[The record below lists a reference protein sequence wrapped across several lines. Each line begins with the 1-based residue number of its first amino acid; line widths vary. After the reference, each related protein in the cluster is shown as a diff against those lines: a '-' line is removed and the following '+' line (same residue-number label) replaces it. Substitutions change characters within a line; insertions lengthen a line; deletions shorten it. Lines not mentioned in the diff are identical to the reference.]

1 MNIKEVILNA
11 KRFNASDIHIICND
25 YITLRIDGELT
36 RYSSKVVD
44 SYNCREF
51 CDDLI
56 GSEETKLK
64 KRYEKYLDEEC
75 GEIDFSRNLNFVD
88 LENEIENNDT
98 KDNKIIGND
107 INRYI
112 KEGVKEYSFYNVE
125 LNKTKVN
132 KEDENFFRIRVNIYR
147 RNGGGNDI
155 NRYIK
160 EGVKEYSFYNVE
172 LNKTKVNKEDENFF
186 RIRVNI
192 YRRNGGDCISIRLIP
207 GHVKTAKELNIPDI
221 VCNSGDLKGGI
232 ILITG
237 ATGSGKSTTLA
248 AIIDRISKT
257 SKKHIITLEEPIE
270 YLHKSDK
277 SIISQRE
284 CGHKSDKSIISQ
296 RECGKDTVDFLDG
309 LKSSLR
315 QDPDVIMIGEI
326 RDKKTVETALSASET
341 GHLVLSTVH
350 TSKASEAID
359 RIVNLFEA
367 ERHKE
372 IRGLLANQLRYV
384 FSQRLHLVL
393 STVHT
398 SKASEAIDRIVN
410 LFEAERH
417 KEIRGLLA
425 NQLRYVFS
433 QRLIKA
439 NNGRRAIFE
448 IMKNTN
454 SIAGLLA
461 NQLRYVFSQ
470 RLIKANNGRRAIFE
484 IMKNTNSIAAMIREG
499 KDESIDNQLRYVFSQ
514 RLIKVNNG
522 RRVIFEIMKN
532 TNSIAAMI
540 REGKDESIDDM
551 IKTGKKY
558 GMRMF
563 EDQIEKLYR
572 DGIISEEIY
581 LDEINNR

>member
-11 KRFNASDIHIICND
+11 KRFEASDIHIICND

-44 SYNCREF
+44 SYTCRKF

-56 GSEETKLK
+56 GSDESKLR

-75 GEIDFSRNLNFVD
+75 GEIDFSRDFDFVD
-88 LENEIENNDT
+88 LENEVENDDIKNNNIENDIDVC
-98 KDNKIIGND
+98 KKENKI
-107 INRYI
+107 
-112 KEGVKEYSFYNVE
+112 S
-125 LNKTKVN
+125 
-132 KEDENFFRIRVNIYR
+132 FRIRVNIYR
-147 RNGGGNDI
+147 RN
-155 NRYIK
+155 
-160 EGVKEYSFYNVE
+160 E
-172 LNKTKVNKEDENFF
+172 
-186 RIRVNI
+186 
-192 YRRNGGDCISIRLIP
+192 GDCISIRLIP
-207 GHVKTAKELNIPDI
+207 GHVKTTKELNIPDI
-221 VCNSGDLKGGI
+221 ICSSGNLKSGI

-248 AIIDRISKT
+248 AIIDRINKT

-284 CGHKSDKSIISQ
+284 CG
-296 RECGKDTVDFLDG
+296 KDTVDFLYG

-359 RIVNLFEA
+359 RIVNLFES

-372 IRGLLANQLRYV
+372 IR
-384 FSQRLHLVL
+384 
-393 STVHT
+393 
-398 SKASEAIDRIVN
+398 
-410 LFEAERH
+410 
-417 KEIRGLLA
+417 
-425 NQLRYVFS
+425 
-433 QRLIKA
+433 
-439 NNGRRAIFE
+439 
-448 IMKNTN
+448 
-454 SIAGLLA
+454 GLLA

-499 KDESIDNQLRYVFSQ
+499 KDESID
-514 RLIKVNNG
+514 
-522 RRVIFEIMKN
+522 
-532 TNSIAAMI
+532 
-540 REGKDESIDDM
+540 DM

-558 GMRMF
+558 GMQMF
-563 EDQIEKLYR
+563 EEQIETLYR
-572 DGIISEEIY
+572 EGIISEEIY

>member
-11 KRFNASDIHIICND
+11 KRFNASDIHIICNY
-25 YITLRIDGELT
+25 YITLRVDGELT
-36 RYSSKVVD
+36 RYSAKVVD
-44 SYNCREF
+44 SYTCRKF

-56 GSEETKLK
+56 RSDESKLR

-75 GEIDFSRNLNFVD
+75 GEIDFSRDFDFVD
-88 LENEIENNDT
+88 LENEVENDDIKNNNIENDVDVC
-98 KDNKIIGND
+98 K
-107 INRYI
+107 
-112 KEGVKEYSFYNVE
+112 
-125 LNKTKVN
+125 
-132 KEDENFFRIRVNIYR
+132 KEDTNSFRIRVNIYR
-147 RNGGGNDI
+147 RN
-155 NRYIK
+155 
-160 EGVKEYSFYNVE
+160 E
-172 LNKTKVNKEDENFF
+172 
-186 RIRVNI
+186 
-192 YRRNGGDCISIRLIP
+192 GDCISIRLIP

-221 VCNSGDLKGGI
+221 VCSSGDLKSGI

-248 AIIDRISKT
+248 AIIDRINKT

-270 YLHKSDK
+270 YL
-277 SIISQRE
+277 
-284 CGHKSDKSIISQ
+284 HKSDKSIISQ

-384 FSQRLHLVL
+384 FSQRL
-393 STVHT
+393 
-398 SKASEAIDRIVN
+398 
-410 LFEAERH
+410 
-417 KEIRGLLA
+417 
-425 NQLRYVFS
+425 
-433 QRLIKA
+433 IKA
-439 NNGRRAIFE
+439 
-448 IMKNTN
+448 
-454 SIAGLLA
+454 
-461 NQLRYVFSQ
+461 
-470 RLIKANNGRRAIFE
+470 
-484 IMKNTNSIAAMIREG
+484 
-499 KDESIDNQLRYVFSQ
+499 
-514 RLIKVNNG
+514 NNG

-558 GMRMF
+558 GMQMF

-572 DGIISEEIY
+572 EEIISEEIY

>member
-11 KRFNASDIHIICND
+11 KRFEASDIHIICND

-44 SYNCREF
+44 SDICRKF

-56 GSEETKLK
+56 GSEETKFR

-75 GEIDFSRNLNFVD
+75 GEVDFSRDFDFLD
-88 LENEIENNDT
+88 LENEVENDDIKN
-98 KDNKIIGND
+98 NEIMRND

-112 KEGVKEYSFYNVE
+112 KEGVEESSFYNVE
-125 LNKTKVN
+125 LNKDELN
-132 KEDENFFRIRVNIYR
+132 KEDKN
-147 RNGGGNDI
+147 
-155 NRYIK
+155 
-160 EGVKEYSFYNVE
+160 S
-172 LNKTKVNKEDENFF
+172 F

-221 VCNSGDLKGGI
+221 VCNSGDLKSGI

-248 AIIDRISKT
+248 AIIDRINKT

-270 YLHKSDK
+270 YL
-277 SIISQRE
+277 
-284 CGHKSDKSIISQ
+284 HKSDKSIISQ

-372 IRGLLANQLRYV
+372 IRGLL
-384 FSQRLHLVL
+384 S
-393 STVHT
+393 
-398 SKASEAIDRIVN
+398 
-410 LFEAERH
+410 
-417 KEIRGLLA
+417 
-425 NQLRYVFS
+425 
-433 QRLIKA
+433 
-439 NNGRRAIFE
+439 
-448 IMKNTN
+448 
-454 SIAGLLA
+454 

-499 KDESIDNQLRYVFSQ
+499 KDESID
-514 RLIKVNNG
+514 
-522 RRVIFEIMKN
+522 
-532 TNSIAAMI
+532 
-540 REGKDESIDDM
+540 DM

-558 GMRMF
+558 GMQMF
-563 EDQIEKLYR
+563 EEQIESLYR

-581 LDEINNR
+581 LDERNNR

>member
-11 KRFNASDIHIICND
+11 KRFEASDIHIICND

-44 SYNCREF
+44 SYTCRKF

-56 GSEETKLK
+56 GSDESKLR

-75 GEIDFSRNLNFVD
+75 GEIDFSRDFDFVD
-88 LENEIENNDT
+88 LENEVENDDIKNNNIENDIDVC
-98 KDNKIIGND
+98 KKENKI
-107 INRYI
+107 
-112 KEGVKEYSFYNVE
+112 S
-125 LNKTKVN
+125 
-132 KEDENFFRIRVNIYR
+132 FRIRVNIYR
-147 RNGGGNDI
+147 RN
-155 NRYIK
+155 
-160 EGVKEYSFYNVE
+160 E
-172 LNKTKVNKEDENFF
+172 
-186 RIRVNI
+186 
-192 YRRNGGDCISIRLIP
+192 GDCISIRLIP
-207 GHVKTAKELNIPDI
+207 GHVKTTKELNIPDI
-221 VCNSGDLKGGI
+221 ICSSGNLKSGI

-248 AIIDRISKT
+248 AIIDRINKT

-270 YLHKSDK
+270 YL
-277 SIISQRE
+277 
-284 CGHKSDKSIISQ
+284 HKSDKSIISQ

-384 FSQRLHLVL
+384 FSQRL
-393 STVHT
+393 
-398 SKASEAIDRIVN
+398 
-410 LFEAERH
+410 
-417 KEIRGLLA
+417 
-425 NQLRYVFS
+425 
-433 QRLIKA
+433 IKA
-439 NNGRRAIFE
+439 NNGRRA
-448 IMKNTN
+448 
-454 SIAGLLA
+454 
-461 NQLRYVFSQ
+461 
-470 RLIKANNGRRAIFE
+470 
-484 IMKNTNSIAAMIREG
+484 
-499 KDESIDNQLRYVFSQ
+499 
-514 RLIKVNNG
+514 
-522 RRVIFEIMKN
+522 IFEIMKN

-558 GMRMF
+558 GMQMF
-563 EDQIEKLYR
+563 EDQIETLYR

>member
-36 RYSSKVVD
+36 RYSSKVVNSD
-44 SYNCREF
+44 ICRKF

-56 GSEETKLK
+56 GSEETKFR
-64 KRYEKYLDEEC
+64 KRYEKYIDEEC
-75 GEIDFSRNLNFVD
+75 GEVDFSRDFDFVD
-88 LENEIENNDT
+88 LENEIENDAIKNND
-98 KDNKIIGND
+98 IGND
-107 INRYI
+107 VDVC
-112 KEGVKEYSFYNVE
+112 K
-125 LNKTKVN
+125 
-132 KEDENFFRIRVNIYR
+132 KEDTSSFRIRVNIYR
-147 RNGGGNDI
+147 RN
-155 NRYIK
+155 
-160 EGVKEYSFYNVE
+160 E
-172 LNKTKVNKEDENFF
+172 
-186 RIRVNI
+186 
-192 YRRNGGDCISIRLIP
+192 GDCISIRLIP
-207 GHVKTAKELNIPDI
+207 EYVKTAKELNIPDI
-221 VCNSGDLKGGI
+221 VCSSGDLKSGI

-248 AIIDRISKT
+248 AIIDRINKT

-270 YLHKSDK
+270 YL
-277 SIISQRE
+277 
-284 CGHKSDKSIISQ
+284 HKSDKSIISQ

-326 RDKKTVETALSASET
+326 RDKETVETALSASET

-384 FSQRLHLVL
+384 FSQRL
-393 STVHT
+393 
-398 SKASEAIDRIVN
+398 
-410 LFEAERH
+410 
-417 KEIRGLLA
+417 
-425 NQLRYVFS
+425 
-433 QRLIKA
+433 IKA
-439 NNGRRAIFE
+439 NKGRRA
-448 IMKNTN
+448 
-454 SIAGLLA
+454 
-461 NQLRYVFSQ
+461 
-470 RLIKANNGRRAIFE
+470 
-484 IMKNTNSIAAMIREG
+484 
-499 KDESIDNQLRYVFSQ
+499 
-514 RLIKVNNG
+514 
-522 RRVIFEIMKN
+522 IFEIMKN

-558 GMRMF
+558 GMQMF
-563 EDQIEKLYR
+563 EDQIETLYR

-581 LDEINNR
+581 LDEIKNR

>member
-11 KRFNASDIHIICND
+11 KRFEASDIHIICND

-44 SYNCREF
+44 SYNCRKF

-56 GSEETKLK
+56 GSDESKLR
-64 KRYEKYLDEEC
+64 KRYEKYIDEEC
-75 GEIDFSRNLNFVD
+75 GEVDFSMDFDFVD
-88 LENEIENNDT
+88 LENEVENDAIKNNNIENDI
-98 KDNKIIGND
+98 DLCKI
-107 INRYI
+107 
-112 KEGVKEYSFYNVE
+112 
-125 LNKTKVN
+125 
-132 KEDENFFRIRVNIYR
+132 EDKISFRIRVNIYR
-147 RNGGGNDI
+147 RN
-155 NRYIK
+155 
-160 EGVKEYSFYNVE
+160 E
-172 LNKTKVNKEDENFF
+172 
-186 RIRVNI
+186 
-192 YRRNGGDCISIRLIP
+192 GDCISIRLIP
-207 GHVKTAKELNIPDI
+207 GHVKTTKELNIPDI
-221 VCNSGDLKGGI
+221 ICSSGDLKSGI

-248 AIIDRISKT
+248 AIIDRINKT

-270 YLHKSDK
+270 YL
-277 SIISQRE
+277 
-284 CGHKSDKSIISQ
+284 HKSDKSIISQ

-384 FSQRLHLVL
+384 FSQRLV
-393 STVHT
+393 
-398 SKASEAIDRIVN
+398 
-410 LFEAERH
+410 
-417 KEIRGLLA
+417 
-425 NQLRYVFS
+425 
-433 QRLIKA
+433 KA
-439 NNGRRAIFE
+439 NNGRRA
-448 IMKNTN
+448 
-454 SIAGLLA
+454 
-461 NQLRYVFSQ
+461 
-470 RLIKANNGRRAIFE
+470 
-484 IMKNTNSIAAMIREG
+484 
-499 KDESIDNQLRYVFSQ
+499 
-514 RLIKVNNG
+514 
-522 RRVIFEIMKN
+522 IFEIMKN

-558 GMRMF
+558 GMQMF
-563 EDQIEKLYR
+563 EDQIETLYR

-581 LDEINNR
+581 LDEIKNR

>member
-11 KRFNASDIHIICND
+11 KRFEASDIHIICND

-36 RYSSKVVD
+36 RYSSKVVNSD
-44 SYNCREF
+44 ICRKF

-56 GSEETKLK
+56 GSEETKLR
-64 KRYEKYLDEEC
+64 KRYEKYIDEEC
-75 GEIDFSRNLNFVD
+75 GEVDFSRDFDFVD
-88 LENEIENNDT
+88 LENEIENDAIKNND
-98 KDNKIIGND
+98 IGND
-107 INRYI
+107 VDVC
-112 KEGVKEYSFYNVE
+112 K
-125 LNKTKVN
+125 
-132 KEDENFFRIRVNIYR
+132 KEDTSSFRIRVNIYR
-147 RNGGGNDI
+147 RN
-155 NRYIK
+155 
-160 EGVKEYSFYNVE
+160 E
-172 LNKTKVNKEDENFF
+172 
-186 RIRVNI
+186 
-192 YRRNGGDCISIRLIP
+192 GDCISIRLIP
-207 GHVKTAKELNIPDI
+207 EYVKTAKELNIPDI
-221 VCNSGDLKGGI
+221 VCSSGDLKSGI

-248 AIIDRISKT
+248 TIIDRINKT

-270 YLHKSDK
+270 YL
-277 SIISQRE
+277 
-284 CGHKSDKSIISQ
+284 HKSDKSIISQ

-384 FSQRLHLVL
+384 FSQRLV
-393 STVHT
+393 
-398 SKASEAIDRIVN
+398 
-410 LFEAERH
+410 
-417 KEIRGLLA
+417 
-425 NQLRYVFS
+425 
-433 QRLIKA
+433 KA
-439 NNGRRAIFE
+439 NNGRRA
-448 IMKNTN
+448 
-454 SIAGLLA
+454 
-461 NQLRYVFSQ
+461 
-470 RLIKANNGRRAIFE
+470 
-484 IMKNTNSIAAMIREG
+484 
-499 KDESIDNQLRYVFSQ
+499 
-514 RLIKVNNG
+514 
-522 RRVIFEIMKN
+522 IFEIMKN

-558 GMRMF
+558 GMQMF

-572 DGIISEEIY
+572 EEIISEEIY

>member
-11 KRFNASDIHIICND
+11 KRFEASDIHIICND

-44 SYNCREF
+44 SDICRKF

-56 GSEETKLK
+56 GNDETKLR

-75 GEIDFSRNLNFVD
+75 GEVDFSRDFDFLD
-88 LENEIENNDT
+88 LENEVENDDIKN
-98 KDNKIIGND
+98 NEIMGND

-112 KEGVKEYSFYNVE
+112 KEGVEESSFYNVE
-125 LNKTKVN
+125 LNKDKLN
-132 KEDENFFRIRVNIYR
+132 KEDKNSFRIRVNIYR
-147 RNGGGNDI
+147 RN
-155 NRYIK
+155 
-160 EGVKEYSFYNVE
+160 E
-172 LNKTKVNKEDENFF
+172 
-186 RIRVNI
+186 
-192 YRRNGGDCISIRLIP
+192 GDCISIRLIP

-221 VCNSGDLKGGI
+221 ICNSGDLKSGI

-248 AIIDRISKT
+248 AIIDRINKT

-284 CGHKSDKSIISQ
+284 CG
-296 RECGKDTVDFLDG
+296 KDTVDFLEG

-384 FSQRLHLVL
+384 FSQRL
-393 STVHT
+393 
-398 SKASEAIDRIVN
+398 
-410 LFEAERH
+410 
-417 KEIRGLLA
+417 
-425 NQLRYVFS
+425 
-433 QRLIKA
+433 IKA
-439 NNGRRAIFE
+439 NNGRRA
-448 IMKNTN
+448 
-454 SIAGLLA
+454 
-461 NQLRYVFSQ
+461 
-470 RLIKANNGRRAIFE
+470 
-484 IMKNTNSIAAMIREG
+484 
-499 KDESIDNQLRYVFSQ
+499 
-514 RLIKVNNG
+514 
-522 RRVIFEIMKN
+522 IFEIMKN

-558 GMRMF
+558 GMQMF
-563 EDQIEKLYR
+563 EDHIETLYR

-581 LDEINNR
+581 LDEIKNR

>member
-25 YITLRIDGELT
+25 YITLRVDGELT
-36 RYSSKVVD
+36 RYSAKVVD
-44 SYNCREF
+44 SYTCRKF

-56 GSEETKLK
+56 RSDESKLR

-75 GEIDFSRNLNFVD
+75 GEIDFSRDFDFVD
-88 LENEIENNDT
+88 LENEVENDDIKNNNIENDVDVC
-98 KDNKIIGND
+98 K
-107 INRYI
+107 
-112 KEGVKEYSFYNVE
+112 
-125 LNKTKVN
+125 
-132 KEDENFFRIRVNIYR
+132 KEDTNSFRIRVNIYR
-147 RNGGGNDI
+147 RN
-155 NRYIK
+155 
-160 EGVKEYSFYNVE
+160 E
-172 LNKTKVNKEDENFF
+172 
-186 RIRVNI
+186 
-192 YRRNGGDCISIRLIP
+192 GDCISIRLIP

-221 VCNSGDLKGGI
+221 VCSSGDLKSGI

-248 AIIDRISKT
+248 AIIDRINKT

-270 YLHKSDK
+270 YL
-277 SIISQRE
+277 
-284 CGHKSDKSIISQ
+284 HKSDKSIISQ

-384 FSQRLHLVL
+384 FSQRL
-393 STVHT
+393 
-398 SKASEAIDRIVN
+398 
-410 LFEAERH
+410 
-417 KEIRGLLA
+417 
-425 NQLRYVFS
+425 
-433 QRLIKA
+433 IKA
-439 NNGRRAIFE
+439 
-448 IMKNTN
+448 
-454 SIAGLLA
+454 
-461 NQLRYVFSQ
+461 
-470 RLIKANNGRRAIFE
+470 
-484 IMKNTNSIAAMIREG
+484 
-499 KDESIDNQLRYVFSQ
+499 
-514 RLIKVNNG
+514 NNG

-558 GMRMF
+558 GMQMF
-563 EDQIEKLYR
+563 EDQIETLYR

-581 LDEINNR
+581 LDEIKNR

>member
-25 YITLRIDGELT
+25 YITLRVDGELT
-36 RYSSKVVD
+36 RYSSKAVNSD
-44 SYNCREF
+44 ICRKF

-56 GSEETKLK
+56 GSEETKLRN
-64 KRYEKYLDEEC
+64 RYEKC
-75 GEIDFSRNLNFVD
+75 GEIDFSRDFDFVD
-88 LENEIENNDT
+88 LENEVENNDT
-98 KDNKIIGND
+98 KNNKIIGND

-112 KEGVKEYSFYNVE
+112 KEDSFYNVE
-125 LNKTKVN
+125 LNK
-132 KEDENFFRIRVNIYR
+132 EDKNFFRIRVNIYR
-147 RNGGGNDI
+147 RN
-155 NRYIK
+155 
-160 EGVKEYSFYNVE
+160 E
-172 LNKTKVNKEDENFF
+172 
-186 RIRVNI
+186 
-192 YRRNGGDCISIRLIP
+192 GDCISIRLIP

-221 VCNSGDLKGGI
+221 VCSSGDLKSGI

-248 AIIDRISKT
+248 TIIDRINKT

-270 YLHKSDK
+270 YL
-277 SIISQRE
+277 
-284 CGHKSDKSIISQ
+284 HKSDKSIISQ

-326 RDKKTVETALSASET
+326 RDKRTVETALSASET

-359 RIVNLFEA
+359 RIVNLFES

-372 IRGLLANQLRYV
+372 IRGLLA
-384 FSQRLHLVL
+384 
-393 STVHT
+393 
-398 SKASEAIDRIVN
+398 
-410 LFEAERH
+410 
-417 KEIRGLLA
+417 
-425 NQLRYVFS
+425 
-433 QRLIKA
+433 
-439 NNGRRAIFE
+439 
-448 IMKNTN
+448 
-454 SIAGLLA
+454 
-461 NQLRYVFSQ
+461 
-470 RLIKANNGRRAIFE
+470 
-484 IMKNTNSIAAMIREG
+484 
-499 KDESIDNQLRYVFSQ
+499 NQLRYVFSQ

-558 GMRMF
+558 GMQMF
-563 EDQIEKLYR
+563 EEQIESLYR

>member
-11 KRFNASDIHIICND
+11 KRFEASDIHIICND

-44 SYNCREF
+44 SYNCRKF

-56 GSEETKLK
+56 GSDESKLR
-64 KRYEKYLDEEC
+64 KRYEKYIDEEC
-75 GEIDFSRNLNFVD
+75 GEVDFSRDFDFVD
-88 LENEIENNDT
+88 LENEVENDDIKNNNIENDIDVC
-98 KDNKIIGND
+98 KKENKI
-107 INRYI
+107 
-112 KEGVKEYSFYNVE
+112 S
-125 LNKTKVN
+125 
-132 KEDENFFRIRVNIYR
+132 FRIRVNIYR
-147 RNGGGNDI
+147 RN
-155 NRYIK
+155 
-160 EGVKEYSFYNVE
+160 E
-172 LNKTKVNKEDENFF
+172 
-186 RIRVNI
+186 
-192 YRRNGGDCISIRLIP
+192 GDCISIRLIP

-221 VCNSGDLKGGI
+221 ICSSGDLKSGI

-248 AIIDRISKT
+248 AIIDRINKT

-270 YLHKSDK
+270 YL
-277 SIISQRE
+277 
-284 CGHKSDKSIISQ
+284 HKSDKSIISQ

-367 ERHKE
+367 ERYKE
-372 IRGLLANQLRYV
+372 IR
-384 FSQRLHLVL
+384 
-393 STVHT
+393 
-398 SKASEAIDRIVN
+398 
-410 LFEAERH
+410 
-417 KEIRGLLA
+417 
-425 NQLRYVFS
+425 
-433 QRLIKA
+433 
-439 NNGRRAIFE
+439 
-448 IMKNTN
+448 
-454 SIAGLLA
+454 GLLA

-499 KDESIDNQLRYVFSQ
+499 KDESID
-514 RLIKVNNG
+514 
-522 RRVIFEIMKN
+522 
-532 TNSIAAMI
+532 
-540 REGKDESIDDM
+540 DM

-558 GMRMF
+558 GMQMF
-563 EDQIEKLYR
+563 EDQIETLYR

-581 LDEINNR
+581 LDEIKNR

>member
-11 KRFNASDIHIICND
+11 KRFEASDIHIICND

-36 RYSSKVVD
+36 RYSSKVVNSD
-44 SYNCREF
+44 ICRKF

-56 GSEETKLK
+56 GSEETKLR
-64 KRYEKYLDEEC
+64 KRYEKYIDEEC
-75 GEIDFSRNLNFVD
+75 GEVDFSRDFDFVD
-88 LENEIENNDT
+88 LENEIENDAIKNND
-98 KDNKIIGND
+98 IGND
-107 INRYI
+107 VDVC
-112 KEGVKEYSFYNVE
+112 K
-125 LNKTKVN
+125 
-132 KEDENFFRIRVNIYR
+132 KEDTSSFRIRVNIYR
-147 RNGGGNDI
+147 RN
-155 NRYIK
+155 
-160 EGVKEYSFYNVE
+160 E
-172 LNKTKVNKEDENFF
+172 
-186 RIRVNI
+186 
-192 YRRNGGDCISIRLIP
+192 GDCISIRLIP
-207 GHVKTAKELNIPDI
+207 GHVKAAKELNIPDI
-221 VCNSGDLKGGI
+221 VCSSGDLKSGI

-248 AIIDRISKT
+248 AIIDRINKT

-270 YLHKSDK
+270 YL
-277 SIISQRE
+277 
-284 CGHKSDKSIISQ
+284 HKSDKSIISQ

-384 FSQRLHLVL
+384 FSQRL
-393 STVHT
+393 
-398 SKASEAIDRIVN
+398 
-410 LFEAERH
+410 
-417 KEIRGLLA
+417 
-425 NQLRYVFS
+425 
-433 QRLIKA
+433 IKA
-439 NNGRRAIFE
+439 NNGRRA
-448 IMKNTN
+448 
-454 SIAGLLA
+454 
-461 NQLRYVFSQ
+461 
-470 RLIKANNGRRAIFE
+470 
-484 IMKNTNSIAAMIREG
+484 
-499 KDESIDNQLRYVFSQ
+499 
-514 RLIKVNNG
+514 
-522 RRVIFEIMKN
+522 IFEIMKN

-558 GMRMF
+558 GMQMF
-563 EDQIEKLYR
+563 EDQIETLYR

-581 LDEINNR
+581 LDEIKNR

>member
-11 KRFNASDIHIICND
+11 KRFEASDIHIICND

-44 SYNCREF
+44 SDICRKF
-51 CDDLI
+51 CNDLI
-56 GSEETKLK
+56 GNDETKLR

-75 GEIDFSRNLNFVD
+75 GEVDFSRDFDFLD
-88 LENEIENNDT
+88 LENEVENDDIKN
-98 KDNKIIGND
+98 NEIMGND

-112 KEGVKEYSFYNVE
+112 KEGVEESSFYNVE
-125 LNKTKVN
+125 LNKDELN
-132 KEDENFFRIRVNIYR
+132 KEDKNSFRIRVNIYR
-147 RNGGGNDI
+147 RN
-155 NRYIK
+155 
-160 EGVKEYSFYNVE
+160 E
-172 LNKTKVNKEDENFF
+172 
-186 RIRVNI
+186 
-192 YRRNGGDCISIRLIP
+192 GDCISIRLIP

-221 VCNSGDLKGGI
+221 ICNSGDLKSGI

-248 AIIDRISKT
+248 AIIDRINKT

-284 CGHKSDKSIISQ
+284 CG
-296 RECGKDTVDFLDG
+296 KDTVDFLEG

-315 QDPDVIMIGEI
+315 QNPDVIMIGEI

-384 FSQRLHLVL
+384 FSQRL
-393 STVHT
+393 
-398 SKASEAIDRIVN
+398 
-410 LFEAERH
+410 
-417 KEIRGLLA
+417 
-425 NQLRYVFS
+425 
-433 QRLIKA
+433 IKA
-439 NNGRRAIFE
+439 NNGRRA
-448 IMKNTN
+448 
-454 SIAGLLA
+454 
-461 NQLRYVFSQ
+461 
-470 RLIKANNGRRAIFE
+470 
-484 IMKNTNSIAAMIREG
+484 
-499 KDESIDNQLRYVFSQ
+499 
-514 RLIKVNNG
+514 
-522 RRVIFEIMKN
+522 IFEIMKN

-581 LDEINNR
+581 LDEIKNR

>member
-11 KRFNASDIHIICND
+11 KRFEASDIHIICND

-44 SYNCREF
+44 SDICRKF

-56 GSEETKLK
+56 GSEETKLRK
-64 KRYEKYLDEEC
+64 KYEKYIDEEC
-75 GEIDFSRNLNFVD
+75 GEIDFSRDFDFLD
-88 LENEIENNDT
+88 LENEVENDDIKN
-98 KDNKIIGND
+98 NEIMGND

-112 KEGVKEYSFYNVE
+112 KEGVEESSFYNVE

-147 RNGGGNDI
+147 RN
-155 NRYIK
+155 
-160 EGVKEYSFYNVE
+160 E
-172 LNKTKVNKEDENFF
+172 
-186 RIRVNI
+186 
-192 YRRNGGDCISIRLIP
+192 GDCISIRLIP

-221 VCNSGDLKGGI
+221 VCSSGDLKSGI

-248 AIIDRISKT
+248 AIIDRINKT

-270 YLHKSDK
+270 YL
-277 SIISQRE
+277 
-284 CGHKSDKSIISQ
+284 HKSDKSIISQ

-326 RDKKTVETALSASET
+326 RDKETVETALSASET

-359 RIVNLFEA
+359 RM
-367 ERHKE
+367 
-372 IRGLLANQLRYV
+372 
-384 FSQRLHLVL
+384 
-393 STVHT
+393 
-398 SKASEAIDRIVN
+398 VN

-439 NNGRRAIFE
+439 NKGRRA
-448 IMKNTN
+448 
-454 SIAGLLA
+454 
-461 NQLRYVFSQ
+461 
-470 RLIKANNGRRAIFE
+470 
-484 IMKNTNSIAAMIREG
+484 
-499 KDESIDNQLRYVFSQ
+499 
-514 RLIKVNNG
+514 
-522 RRVIFEIMKN
+522 IFEIMKN

-558 GMRMF
+558 GMQMF
-563 EDQIEKLYR
+563 EEQIESLYR

>member
-11 KRFNASDIHIICND
+11 KRFEASDIHIICND

-44 SYNCREF
+44 SDICRKF

-56 GSEETKLK
+56 GNDETKLR

-75 GEIDFSRNLNFVD
+75 GEVDFSRDFDFLD
-88 LENEIENNDT
+88 LENEVENDDIKN
-98 KDNKIIGND
+98 NEIMGND

-112 KEGVKEYSFYNVE
+112 KEGVEESSFYNVE
-125 LNKTKVN
+125 LNKDELN
-132 KEDENFFRIRVNIYR
+132 KEDKNSFRIRVNIYR
-147 RNGGGNDI
+147 RN
-155 NRYIK
+155 
-160 EGVKEYSFYNVE
+160 E
-172 LNKTKVNKEDENFF
+172 
-186 RIRVNI
+186 
-192 YRRNGGDCISIRLIP
+192 GDCISIRLIP

-221 VCNSGDLKGGI
+221 ICNSGDLKSGI

-248 AIIDRISKT
+248 AIIDRINKT

-284 CGHKSDKSIISQ
+284 CG
-296 RECGKDTVDFLDG
+296 KDTVDFLEG

-384 FSQRLHLVL
+384 FSQRL
-393 STVHT
+393 
-398 SKASEAIDRIVN
+398 
-410 LFEAERH
+410 
-417 KEIRGLLA
+417 
-425 NQLRYVFS
+425 
-433 QRLIKA
+433 IKA
-439 NNGRRAIFE
+439 NNGRRA
-448 IMKNTN
+448 
-454 SIAGLLA
+454 
-461 NQLRYVFSQ
+461 
-470 RLIKANNGRRAIFE
+470 
-484 IMKNTNSIAAMIREG
+484 
-499 KDESIDNQLRYVFSQ
+499 
-514 RLIKVNNG
+514 
-522 RRVIFEIMKN
+522 IFEIMKN

-558 GMRMF
+558 GMQMF
-563 EDQIEKLYR
+563 EDHIETLYR

-581 LDEINNR
+581 LDEIKNR

>member
-11 KRFNASDIHIICND
+11 KRFEASDIHIICND

-36 RYSSKVVD
+36 RYSSKVVNSD
-44 SYNCREF
+44 ICRKF

-56 GSEETKLK
+56 GSEETKFR
-64 KRYEKYLDEEC
+64 KRYEKYIDEEC
-75 GEIDFSRNLNFVD
+75 GEVDFSRDFDFVD

-98 KDNKIIGND
+98 KNNKIMGND

-112 KEGVKEYSFYNVE
+112 KEGVEESSFYNVE
-125 LNKTKVN
+125 LNKDELN
-132 KEDENFFRIRVNIYR
+132 KEDKNSFRIRVNIYR
-147 RNGGGNDI
+147 RN
-155 NRYIK
+155 
-160 EGVKEYSFYNVE
+160 E
-172 LNKTKVNKEDENFF
+172 
-186 RIRVNI
+186 
-192 YRRNGGDCISIRLIP
+192 GDCISIRLIP

-221 VCNSGDLKGGI
+221 ICNSGDLKSGI

-248 AIIDRISKT
+248 AIIDRINKT

-284 CGHKSDKSIISQ
+284 CG
-296 RECGKDTVDFLDG
+296 KDTVDFLEG

-384 FSQRLHLVL
+384 FSQRL
-393 STVHT
+393 
-398 SKASEAIDRIVN
+398 
-410 LFEAERH
+410 
-417 KEIRGLLA
+417 
-425 NQLRYVFS
+425 
-433 QRLIKA
+433 IKA
-439 NNGRRAIFE
+439 NNGRRA
-448 IMKNTN
+448 
-454 SIAGLLA
+454 
-461 NQLRYVFSQ
+461 
-470 RLIKANNGRRAIFE
+470 
-484 IMKNTNSIAAMIREG
+484 
-499 KDESIDNQLRYVFSQ
+499 
-514 RLIKVNNG
+514 
-522 RRVIFEIMKN
+522 IFEIMKN

>member
-11 KRFNASDIHIICND
+11 KRFEASDIHIICND
-25 YITLRIDGELT
+25 YITLRVDGELT
-36 RYSSKVVD
+36 RYSSKVVNSD
-44 SYNCREF
+44 ICRKF

-56 GSEETKLK
+56 GSEETKLR

-75 GEIDFSRNLNFVD
+75 GEIDFSRDFDFVD
-88 LENEIENNDT
+88 LENEVENDDIKNNNIENDIDVC
-98 KDNKIIGND
+98 KKENKI
-107 INRYI
+107 
-112 KEGVKEYSFYNVE
+112 S
-125 LNKTKVN
+125 
-132 KEDENFFRIRVNIYR
+132 FRIRVNIYR
-147 RNGGGNDI
+147 RN
-155 NRYIK
+155 
-160 EGVKEYSFYNVE
+160 E
-172 LNKTKVNKEDENFF
+172 
-186 RIRVNI
+186 
-192 YRRNGGDCISIRLIP
+192 GDCISIRLIP

-221 VCNSGDLKGGI
+221 ICNSGDLKSGI

-248 AIIDRISKT
+248 AIIDRINKT

-284 CGHKSDKSIISQ
+284 CG
-296 RECGKDTVDFLDG
+296 KDTVDFLEG

-384 FSQRLHLVL
+384 FSQRLV
-393 STVHT
+393 
-398 SKASEAIDRIVN
+398 
-410 LFEAERH
+410 
-417 KEIRGLLA
+417 
-425 NQLRYVFS
+425 
-433 QRLIKA
+433 KA
-439 NNGRRAIFE
+439 NNGRRA
-448 IMKNTN
+448 
-454 SIAGLLA
+454 
-461 NQLRYVFSQ
+461 
-470 RLIKANNGRRAIFE
+470 
-484 IMKNTNSIAAMIREG
+484 
-499 KDESIDNQLRYVFSQ
+499 
-514 RLIKVNNG
+514 
-522 RRVIFEIMKN
+522 IFEIMKN

-558 GMRMF
+558 GMQMF
-563 EDQIEKLYR
+563 EDRIERLYR

>member
-1 MNIKEVILNA
+1 MIFLNIKEVILNA
-11 KRFNASDIHIICND
+11 KRFEASDIHIICND

-36 RYSSKVVD
+36 RYSSKVVNSD
-44 SYNCREF
+44 ICRKF

-56 GSEETKLK
+56 GSEETKFR
-64 KRYEKYLDEEC
+64 KRYEKYIDEEC
-75 GEIDFSRNLNFVD
+75 GEVDFSRDFVD

-98 KDNKIIGND
+98 KNNKIMEND

-112 KEGVKEYSFYNVE
+112 KENVKEFSFYNVE
-125 LNKTKVN
+125 LNKDELN
-132 KEDENFFRIRVNIYR
+132 KEDKISFRIRVNIYR
-147 RNGGGNDI
+147 RN
-155 NRYIK
+155 
-160 EGVKEYSFYNVE
+160 E
-172 LNKTKVNKEDENFF
+172 
-186 RIRVNI
+186 
-192 YRRNGGDCISIRLIP
+192 GDCISIRLIP
-207 GHVKTAKELNIPDI
+207 EHVKTAKELNIPDI
-221 VCNSGDLKGGI
+221 VCSSGDLKSGI

-248 AIIDRISKT
+248 AIIDRINKT

-270 YLHKSDK
+270 YL
-277 SIISQRE
+277 
-284 CGHKSDKSIISQ
+284 HKSDKSIISQ

-384 FSQRLHLVL
+384 FSQRL
-393 STVHT
+393 
-398 SKASEAIDRIVN
+398 
-410 LFEAERH
+410 
-417 KEIRGLLA
+417 
-425 NQLRYVFS
+425 
-433 QRLIKA
+433 IKA
-439 NNGRRAIFE
+439 NNGRRA
-448 IMKNTN
+448 
-454 SIAGLLA
+454 
-461 NQLRYVFSQ
+461 
-470 RLIKANNGRRAIFE
+470 
-484 IMKNTNSIAAMIREG
+484 
-499 KDESIDNQLRYVFSQ
+499 
-514 RLIKVNNG
+514 
-522 RRVIFEIMKN
+522 IFEIMKN

-558 GMRMF
+558 GMQMF

-572 DGIISEEIY
+572 EEIISEEIY

>member
-36 RYSSKVVD
+36 RYSSKVVNSD
-44 SYNCREF
+44 LCRKF

-56 GSEETKLK
+56 GSEEIKLG

-75 GEIDFSRNLNFVD
+75 GEIDFSRDFDFVD
-88 LENEIENNDT
+88 LENEIENDDIKN
-98 KDNKIIGND
+98 NKIMGND

-112 KEGVKEYSFYNVE
+112 KEDVKEPSFYNVE
-125 LNKTKVN
+125 LNK
-132 KEDENFFRIRVNIYR
+132 ED
-147 RNGGGNDI
+147 
-155 NRYIK
+155 K
-160 EGVKEYSFYNVE
+160 
-172 LNKTKVNKEDENFF
+172 NFF

-221 VCNSGDLKGGI
+221 VCNSGDLKSGI

-248 AIIDRISKT
+248 AIIDRINKT

-270 YLHKSDK
+270 YLHKS
-277 SIISQRE
+277 E
-284 CGHKSDKSIISQ
+284 KSIISQ
-296 RECGKDTVDFLDG
+296 RECGKDTVDFLEG
-309 LKSSLR
+309 LKSALR

-350 TSKASEAID
+350 TSKSSEAID

-372 IRGLLANQLRYV
+372 IRGLLA
-384 FSQRLHLVL
+384 
-393 STVHT
+393 
-398 SKASEAIDRIVN
+398 
-410 LFEAERH
+410 
-417 KEIRGLLA
+417 
-425 NQLRYVFS
+425 
-433 QRLIKA
+433 
-439 NNGRRAIFE
+439 
-448 IMKNTN
+448 
-454 SIAGLLA
+454 
-461 NQLRYVFSQ
+461 
-470 RLIKANNGRRAIFE
+470 
-484 IMKNTNSIAAMIREG
+484 
-499 KDESIDNQLRYVFSQ
+499 NQLRYVFSQ

-558 GMRMF
+558 GMQMF
-563 EDQIEKLYR
+563 EEQIESLYR

-581 LDEINNR
+581 LDEIKNR

>member
-1 MNIKEVILNA
+1 MIFLNIKEVILNA
-11 KRFNASDIHIICND
+11 KRFEASDIHIICND

-36 RYSSKVVD
+36 RYSSKVVNSD
-44 SYNCREF
+44 ICRKF

-56 GSEETKLK
+56 GSEETKFR
-64 KRYEKYLDEEC
+64 KRYEKYIDEEC
-75 GEIDFSRNLNFVD
+75 GEVDFSRDFDFVD
-88 LENEIENNDT
+88 LENEIENSDT
-98 KDNKIIGND
+98 KNNKIMEND

-112 KEGVKEYSFYNVE
+112 KENVKEFSFYNVE
-125 LNKTKVN
+125 LNKDELN
-132 KEDENFFRIRVNIYR
+132 KEDKI
-147 RNGGGNDI
+147 
-155 NRYIK
+155 
-160 EGVKEYSFYNVE
+160 S
-172 LNKTKVNKEDENFF
+172 F

-221 VCNSGDLKGGI
+221 VCSSGNLKSGI

-248 AIIDRISKT
+248 AIIDRINKT

-270 YLHKSDK
+270 YL
-277 SIISQRE
+277 
-284 CGHKSDKSIISQ
+284 HKSDKSIISQ

-384 FSQRLHLVL
+384 FSQRLV
-393 STVHT
+393 
-398 SKASEAIDRIVN
+398 
-410 LFEAERH
+410 
-417 KEIRGLLA
+417 
-425 NQLRYVFS
+425 
-433 QRLIKA
+433 KA
-439 NNGRRAIFE
+439 NNGRRA
-448 IMKNTN
+448 
-454 SIAGLLA
+454 
-461 NQLRYVFSQ
+461 
-470 RLIKANNGRRAIFE
+470 
-484 IMKNTNSIAAMIREG
+484 
-499 KDESIDNQLRYVFSQ
+499 
-514 RLIKVNNG
+514 
-522 RRVIFEIMKN
+522 IFEIMKN

-558 GMRMF
+558 GMQMF
-563 EDQIEKLYR
+563 EEQIESLYR

>member
-11 KRFNASDIHIICND
+11 KRFEASDIHIICND

-44 SYNCREF
+44 SDICRKF

-56 GSEETKLK
+56 GNDETKLR

-75 GEIDFSRNLNFVD
+75 GEVDFSRDFDFLD
-88 LENEIENNDT
+88 LENEVENDDIKN
-98 KDNKIIGND
+98 NEIMGND

-112 KEGVKEYSFYNVE
+112 KEGVEESSFYNVE
-125 LNKTKVN
+125 LNKDELN
-132 KEDENFFRIRVNIYR
+132 KEDKN
-147 RNGGGNDI
+147 
-155 NRYIK
+155 
-160 EGVKEYSFYNVE
+160 S
-172 LNKTKVNKEDENFF
+172 F

-221 VCNSGDLKGGI
+221 ICNSGDLKSGI

-248 AIIDRISKT
+248 AIIDRINKT

-284 CGHKSDKSIISQ
+284 CG
-296 RECGKDTVDFLDG
+296 KDTVDFLEG

-384 FSQRLHLVL
+384 FSQRL
-393 STVHT
+393 
-398 SKASEAIDRIVN
+398 
-410 LFEAERH
+410 
-417 KEIRGLLA
+417 
-425 NQLRYVFS
+425 
-433 QRLIKA
+433 IKA
-439 NNGRRAIFE
+439 NNGRRA
-448 IMKNTN
+448 
-454 SIAGLLA
+454 
-461 NQLRYVFSQ
+461 
-470 RLIKANNGRRAIFE
+470 
-484 IMKNTNSIAAMIREG
+484 
-499 KDESIDNQLRYVFSQ
+499 
-514 RLIKVNNG
+514 
-522 RRVIFEIMKN
+522 IFEIMKN

-581 LDEINNR
+581 LDEIKNR

>member
-11 KRFNASDIHIICND
+11 KRFNASDVHIICND

-44 SYNCREF
+44 SYNCRNF

-56 GSEETKLK
+56 GSDESKLR
-64 KRYEKYLDEEC
+64 KRYEKYIDEEC
-75 GEIDFSRNLNFVD
+75 GEVDFSRNFDFLD
-88 LENEIENNDT
+88 LENEVENNDT
-98 KDNKIIGND
+98 KNNKIMGND

-112 KEGVKEYSFYNVE
+112 KEDVKESSFYNVE
-125 LNKTKVN
+125 LNK
-132 KEDENFFRIRVNIYR
+132 ED
-147 RNGGGNDI
+147 
-155 NRYIK
+155 K
-160 EGVKEYSFYNVE
+160 
-172 LNKTKVNKEDENFF
+172 NFF

-207 GHVKTAKELNIPDI
+207 GYVKTSKELNIPDI
-221 VCNSGDLKGGI
+221 VCNSGDLKSGI

-248 AIIDRISKT
+248 AIIDRINKT

-270 YLHKSDK
+270 HL
-277 SIISQRE
+277 
-284 CGHKSDKSIISQ
+284 HKSDKSIISQ

-384 FSQRLHLVL
+384 FSQRL
-393 STVHT
+393 
-398 SKASEAIDRIVN
+398 
-410 LFEAERH
+410 
-417 KEIRGLLA
+417 
-425 NQLRYVFS
+425 
-433 QRLIKA
+433 IKA
-439 NNGRRAIFE
+439 NNGRRA
-448 IMKNTN
+448 
-454 SIAGLLA
+454 
-461 NQLRYVFSQ
+461 
-470 RLIKANNGRRAIFE
+470 
-484 IMKNTNSIAAMIREG
+484 
-499 KDESIDNQLRYVFSQ
+499 
-514 RLIKVNNG
+514 
-522 RRVIFEIMKN
+522 IFEIMKN

-558 GMRMF
+558 GMQMF
-563 EDQIEKLYR
+563 EDRIERLYR

>member
-11 KRFNASDIHIICND
+11 KRFEASDIHIICND

-36 RYSSKVVD
+36 RYSSKVVNSD
-44 SYNCREF
+44 ICRKF

-56 GSEETKLK
+56 GSEETKFR
-64 KRYEKYLDEEC
+64 KRYEKYIDEEC
-75 GEIDFSRNLNFVD
+75 GEVDFSRDFDFVD
-88 LENEIENNDT
+88 LENEVENDAIKNNNIENDIDLC
-98 KDNKIIGND
+98 KREDKI
-107 INRYI
+107 
-112 KEGVKEYSFYNVE
+112 S
-125 LNKTKVN
+125 
-132 KEDENFFRIRVNIYR
+132 FRIRVNIYR
-147 RNGGGNDI
+147 RN
-155 NRYIK
+155 
-160 EGVKEYSFYNVE
+160 E
-172 LNKTKVNKEDENFF
+172 
-186 RIRVNI
+186 
-192 YRRNGGDCISIRLIP
+192 GDCISIRLIP

-221 VCNSGDLKGGI
+221 VCSSGDLKSGI

-248 AIIDRISKT
+248 AIIDRINKT

-270 YLHKSDK
+270 YL
-277 SIISQRE
+277 
-284 CGHKSDKSIISQ
+284 HKSDKSIISQ

-384 FSQRLHLVL
+384 FSQRL
-393 STVHT
+393 
-398 SKASEAIDRIVN
+398 
-410 LFEAERH
+410 
-417 KEIRGLLA
+417 
-425 NQLRYVFS
+425 
-433 QRLIKA
+433 IKA
-439 NNGRRAIFE
+439 NNGRRA
-448 IMKNTN
+448 
-454 SIAGLLA
+454 
-461 NQLRYVFSQ
+461 
-470 RLIKANNGRRAIFE
+470 
-484 IMKNTNSIAAMIREG
+484 
-499 KDESIDNQLRYVFSQ
+499 
-514 RLIKVNNG
+514 
-522 RRVIFEIMKN
+522 IFEIMKN

-558 GMRMF
+558 GMQMF
-563 EDQIEKLYR
+563 EDHIETLYR

>member
-36 RYSSKVVD
+36 RYSAKVVNSD
-44 SYNCREF
+44 ICRKF

-56 GSEETKLK
+56 GSEETKLRN
-64 KRYEKYLDEEC
+64 RYEKYIDEEC
-75 GEIDFSRNLNFVD
+75 GEVDFSMNLNFVG
-88 LENEIENNDT
+88 LENEVENNDT
-98 KDNKIIGND
+98 KNNKIMGND

-112 KEGVKEYSFYNVE
+112 KEDVKEFSFYNVE
-125 LNKTKVN
+125 LNKDELN
-132 KEDENFFRIRVNIYR
+132 KED
-147 RNGGGNDI
+147 
-155 NRYIK
+155 K
-160 EGVKEYSFYNVE
+160 
-172 LNKTKVNKEDENFF
+172 NFF

-221 VCNSGDLKGGI
+221 VCNSGDLKSGI

-248 AIIDRISKT
+248 AIIDRINKT

-284 CGHKSDKSIISQ
+284 CG
-296 RECGKDTVDFLDG
+296 KDTVDFLEG
-309 LKSSLR
+309 LKSALR

-359 RIVNLFEA
+359 RIVNLFES

-372 IRGLLANQLRYV
+372 IRR
-384 FSQRLHLVL
+384 
-393 STVHT
+393 
-398 SKASEAIDRIVN
+398 
-410 LFEAERH
+410 
-417 KEIRGLLA
+417 
-425 NQLRYVFS
+425 
-433 QRLIKA
+433 
-439 NNGRRAIFE
+439 
-448 IMKNTN
+448 
-454 SIAGLLA
+454 LLA

-499 KDESIDNQLRYVFSQ
+499 KDESID
-514 RLIKVNNG
+514 
-522 RRVIFEIMKN
+522 
-532 TNSIAAMI
+532 
-540 REGKDESIDDM
+540 DM

-558 GMRMF
+558 GMQMF
-563 EDQIEKLYR
+563 EEQIETLYR
-572 DGIISEEIY
+572 EGIISEEIY
-581 LDEINNR
+581 LDEIKNR

>member
-1 MNIKEVILNA
+1 MNIKEIILNA

-25 YITLRIDGELT
+25 YITLRVDGELT

-44 SYNCREF
+44 SYNCRKF

-56 GSEETKLK
+56 GSDESKLR
-64 KRYEKYLDEEC
+64 KRYEKYIDEEC
-75 GEIDFSRNLNFVD
+75 GEVDFSRDFDFVD
-88 LENEIENNDT
+88 LENEIENDAIKNND
-98 KDNKIIGND
+98 IGND
-107 INRYI
+107 VDVC
-112 KEGVKEYSFYNVE
+112 K
-125 LNKTKVN
+125 
-132 KEDENFFRIRVNIYR
+132 KEDTNSFRIRVNIYR
-147 RNGGGNDI
+147 RN
-155 NRYIK
+155 
-160 EGVKEYSFYNVE
+160 E
-172 LNKTKVNKEDENFF
+172 
-186 RIRVNI
+186 
-192 YRRNGGDCISIRLIP
+192 GDCISIRLIP

-221 VCNSGDLKGGI
+221 VCSSGNLKSGI

-248 AIIDRISKT
+248 AIIDRINKT

-270 YLHKSDK
+270 YL
-277 SIISQRE
+277 
-284 CGHKSDKSIISQ
+284 HKSDKSIISQ

-384 FSQRLHLVL
+384 FSQRL
-393 STVHT
+393 
-398 SKASEAIDRIVN
+398 
-410 LFEAERH
+410 
-417 KEIRGLLA
+417 
-425 NQLRYVFS
+425 
-433 QRLIKA
+433 IKA
-439 NNGRRAIFE
+439 NNGRRA
-448 IMKNTN
+448 
-454 SIAGLLA
+454 
-461 NQLRYVFSQ
+461 
-470 RLIKANNGRRAIFE
+470 
-484 IMKNTNSIAAMIREG
+484 
-499 KDESIDNQLRYVFSQ
+499 
-514 RLIKVNNG
+514 
-522 RRVIFEIMKN
+522 IFEIMKN

-558 GMRMF
+558 GMQMF
-563 EDQIEKLYR
+563 EDQIETLYR

>member
-1 MNIKEVILNA
+1 MIFLNIKEVILNA

-25 YITLRIDGELT
+25 YITLRVDGELT
-36 RYSSKVVD
+36 RYSAKVVD
-44 SYNCREF
+44 SYTCRKF

-56 GSEETKLK
+56 GSDESKLR

-75 GEIDFSRNLNFVD
+75 GEIDFSRDFDFVD
-88 LENEIENNDT
+88 LENEVENDDIKNNNIENDIDVC
-98 KDNKIIGND
+98 KKENKI
-107 INRYI
+107 
-112 KEGVKEYSFYNVE
+112 S
-125 LNKTKVN
+125 
-132 KEDENFFRIRVNIYR
+132 FRIRVNIYR
-147 RNGGGNDI
+147 RN
-155 NRYIK
+155 
-160 EGVKEYSFYNVE
+160 E
-172 LNKTKVNKEDENFF
+172 
-186 RIRVNI
+186 
-192 YRRNGGDCISIRLIP
+192 GDCISIRLIP
-207 GHVKTAKELNIPDI
+207 EHVKTAKELNIPDI
-221 VCNSGDLKGGI
+221 VCSSGDLKSGI

-248 AIIDRISKT
+248 AIIDRINKT

-284 CGHKSDKSIISQ
+284 CG
-296 RECGKDTVDFLDG
+296 KDTVDFLYG

-359 RIVNLFEA
+359 RIVNLFES

-372 IRGLLANQLRYV
+372 IR
-384 FSQRLHLVL
+384 
-393 STVHT
+393 
-398 SKASEAIDRIVN
+398 
-410 LFEAERH
+410 
-417 KEIRGLLA
+417 
-425 NQLRYVFS
+425 
-433 QRLIKA
+433 
-439 NNGRRAIFE
+439 
-448 IMKNTN
+448 
-454 SIAGLLA
+454 GLLA

-499 KDESIDNQLRYVFSQ
+499 KDESID
-514 RLIKVNNG
+514 
-522 RRVIFEIMKN
+522 
-532 TNSIAAMI
+532 
-540 REGKDESIDDM
+540 DM

-558 GMRMF
+558 GMQMF
-563 EDQIEKLYR
+563 EEQIETLYR
-572 DGIISEEIY
+572 EGIISEEIY

>member
-11 KRFNASDIHIICND
+11 KRFEASDIHIICND

-44 SYNCREF
+44 SDICRKF

-56 GSEETKLK
+56 GSEETKLRK
-64 KRYEKYLDEEC
+64 KYEKYIDEEC
-75 GEIDFSRNLNFVD
+75 GEIDFSRDFDFLD
-88 LENEIENNDT
+88 LENEVENDDIKN
-98 KDNKIIGND
+98 NEIMGND

-112 KEGVKEYSFYNVE
+112 KEGVEESSFYNVE
-125 LNKTKVN
+125 LNKDELN
-132 KEDENFFRIRVNIYR
+132 KEDKI
-147 RNGGGNDI
+147 
-155 NRYIK
+155 
-160 EGVKEYSFYNVE
+160 S
-172 LNKTKVNKEDENFF
+172 F

-207 GHVKTAKELNIPDI
+207 GYVKTAKELNIPDI
-221 VCNSGDLKGGI
+221 VCSSGDLKSGI

-248 AIIDRISKT
+248 AIIDRINKT

-270 YLHKSDK
+270 YL
-277 SIISQRE
+277 
-284 CGHKSDKSIISQ
+284 HKSDKSIISQ

-384 FSQRLHLVL
+384 FSQRLV
-393 STVHT
+393 
-398 SKASEAIDRIVN
+398 
-410 LFEAERH
+410 
-417 KEIRGLLA
+417 
-425 NQLRYVFS
+425 
-433 QRLIKA
+433 KA
-439 NNGRRAIFE
+439 NNGRRA
-448 IMKNTN
+448 
-454 SIAGLLA
+454 
-461 NQLRYVFSQ
+461 
-470 RLIKANNGRRAIFE
+470 
-484 IMKNTNSIAAMIREG
+484 
-499 KDESIDNQLRYVFSQ
+499 
-514 RLIKVNNG
+514 
-522 RRVIFEIMKN
+522 IFEIMKN

-558 GMRMF
+558 GMQMF
-563 EDQIEKLYR
+563 EDQIETLYR

-581 LDEINNR
+581 LDEIKNR

>member
-11 KRFNASDIHIICND
+11 KRFEASDIHIICND
-25 YITLRIDGELT
+25 YITLRIDGKLT

-44 SYNCREF
+44 SYNCRNF

-56 GSEETKLK
+56 GSDETKLR
-64 KRYEKYLDEEC
+64 KRYERYLDEEC
-75 GEIDFSRNLNFVD
+75 GEVDFSRDFDFLD
-88 LENEIENNDT
+88 LENEVENDDIKN
-98 KDNKIIGND
+98 NKIMGND

-112 KEGVKEYSFYNVE
+112 KEDVKEYSFYNVE
-125 LNKTKVN
+125 LNKDELN
-132 KEDENFFRIRVNIYR
+132 KEDTNSFRIRVNIYR
-147 RNGGGNDI
+147 RN
-155 NRYIK
+155 
-160 EGVKEYSFYNVE
+160 E
-172 LNKTKVNKEDENFF
+172 
-186 RIRVNI
+186 
-192 YRRNGGDCISIRLIP
+192 GDCISIRLIP

-221 VCNSGDLKGGI
+221 VYSSGDLKSGI

-248 AIIDRISKT
+248 AIIDRINKT

-270 YLHKSDK
+270 YL
-277 SIISQRE
+277 
-284 CGHKSDKSIISQ
+284 HKSDKSIISQ

-384 FSQRLHLVL
+384 FSQRLV
-393 STVHT
+393 
-398 SKASEAIDRIVN
+398 
-410 LFEAERH
+410 
-417 KEIRGLLA
+417 
-425 NQLRYVFS
+425 
-433 QRLIKA
+433 KA
-439 NNGRRAIFE
+439 NNGRRA
-448 IMKNTN
+448 
-454 SIAGLLA
+454 
-461 NQLRYVFSQ
+461 
-470 RLIKANNGRRAIFE
+470 
-484 IMKNTNSIAAMIREG
+484 
-499 KDESIDNQLRYVFSQ
+499 
-514 RLIKVNNG
+514 
-522 RRVIFEIMKN
+522 IFEIMKN

-558 GMRMF
+558 GMQMF

-572 DGIISEEIY
+572 EEIISEEIY

>member
-36 RYSSKVVD
+36 RYSSKVVNSD
-44 SYNCREF
+44 LCRKF

-56 GSEETKLK
+56 GSEEIKLR

-75 GEIDFSRNLNFVD
+75 GEVDFSMNLNFVG
-88 LENEIENNDT
+88 LENEVENNDT
-98 KDNKIIGND
+98 KNNKIMGND

-112 KEGVKEYSFYNVE
+112 KEDVKEPSFYNVE
-125 LNKTKVN
+125 LNK
-132 KEDENFFRIRVNIYR
+132 ED
-147 RNGGGNDI
+147 
-155 NRYIK
+155 K
-160 EGVKEYSFYNVE
+160 
-172 LNKTKVNKEDENFF
+172 NFF

-221 VCNSGDLKGGI
+221 VCNSGDLKSGI

-248 AIIDRISKT
+248 AIIDRINKT

-284 CGHKSDKSIISQ
+284 CG
-296 RECGKDTVDFLDG
+296 KDTVDFLEG
-309 LKSSLR
+309 LKSALR

-384 FSQRLHLVL
+384 FSQRL
-393 STVHT
+393 
-398 SKASEAIDRIVN
+398 
-410 LFEAERH
+410 
-417 KEIRGLLA
+417 
-425 NQLRYVFS
+425 
-433 QRLIKA
+433 IKA
-439 NNGRRAIFE
+439 
-448 IMKNTN
+448 
-454 SIAGLLA
+454 
-461 NQLRYVFSQ
+461 
-470 RLIKANNGRRAIFE
+470 
-484 IMKNTNSIAAMIREG
+484 
-499 KDESIDNQLRYVFSQ
+499 
-514 RLIKVNNG
+514 NNG

-558 GMRMF
+558 GMQMF

-572 DGIISEEIY
+572 EEIISEEIY

>member
-11 KRFNASDIHIICND
+11 KRFEASDIHIICND

-44 SYNCREF
+44 SDICRKF

-56 GSEETKLK
+56 GNDETKLR

-75 GEIDFSRNLNFVD
+75 GEVDFSRDFDFVD
-88 LENEIENNDT
+88 LENEVENDDIKN
-98 KDNKIIGND
+98 NEIMGND

-112 KEGVKEYSFYNVE
+112 KEGVEESSFYNVE
-125 LNKTKVN
+125 LNKDELN
-132 KEDENFFRIRVNIYR
+132 KEDKN
-147 RNGGGNDI
+147 
-155 NRYIK
+155 
-160 EGVKEYSFYNVE
+160 S
-172 LNKTKVNKEDENFF
+172 F

-221 VCNSGDLKGGI
+221 VCSSGNLKSGI

-248 AIIDRISKT
+248 AIIDRINKT

-284 CGHKSDKSIISQ
+284 CG
-296 RECGKDTVDFLDG
+296 KDTVDFLEG

-359 RIVNLFEA
+359 RIVNLFED

-384 FSQRLHLVL
+384 FSQRLV
-393 STVHT
+393 
-398 SKASEAIDRIVN
+398 
-410 LFEAERH
+410 
-417 KEIRGLLA
+417 
-425 NQLRYVFS
+425 
-433 QRLIKA
+433 KA
-439 NNGRRAIFE
+439 NNGRRA
-448 IMKNTN
+448 
-454 SIAGLLA
+454 
-461 NQLRYVFSQ
+461 
-470 RLIKANNGRRAIFE
+470 
-484 IMKNTNSIAAMIREG
+484 
-499 KDESIDNQLRYVFSQ
+499 
-514 RLIKVNNG
+514 
-522 RRVIFEIMKN
+522 IFEIMKN

-581 LDEINNR
+581 LDEIKNR

>member
-36 RYSSKVVD
+36 RYSSKVVNSD
-44 SYNCREF
+44 ICRKF

-56 GSEETKLK
+56 GSEETKLRN
-64 KRYEKYLDEEC
+64 RYEKYIDEEC
-75 GEIDFSRNLNFVD
+75 GEVDFSRDFDFVD
-88 LENEIENNDT
+88 LENEIENDDIKN
-98 KDNKIIGND
+98 NKIMGND

-112 KEGVKEYSFYNVE
+112 KEDVKEFSFYNVE
-125 LNKTKVN
+125 LNKDELN
-132 KEDENFFRIRVNIYR
+132 KED
-147 RNGGGNDI
+147 
-155 NRYIK
+155 K
-160 EGVKEYSFYNVE
+160 
-172 LNKTKVNKEDENFF
+172 NFF

-207 GHVKTAKELNIPDI
+207 WHVKTAKELNIPDI
-221 VCNSGDLKGGI
+221 ICNSGDLKSGI

-248 AIIDRISKT
+248 AIIDRINKT

-284 CGHKSDKSIISQ
+284 CG
-296 RECGKDTVDFLDG
+296 KDTVDFLYG

-384 FSQRLHLVL
+384 FSQRLV
-393 STVHT
+393 
-398 SKASEAIDRIVN
+398 
-410 LFEAERH
+410 
-417 KEIRGLLA
+417 
-425 NQLRYVFS
+425 
-433 QRLIKA
+433 KA
-439 NNGRRAIFE
+439 NNGRRA
-448 IMKNTN
+448 
-454 SIAGLLA
+454 
-461 NQLRYVFSQ
+461 
-470 RLIKANNGRRAIFE
+470 
-484 IMKNTNSIAAMIREG
+484 
-499 KDESIDNQLRYVFSQ
+499 
-514 RLIKVNNG
+514 
-522 RRVIFEIMKN
+522 IFEIMKN

-558 GMRMF
+558 GMQMF
-563 EDQIEKLYR
+563 EDQIETLYR

>member
-1 MNIKEVILNA
+1 MIFLNIKEVILNA

-25 YITLRIDGELT
+25 YITLRVDGELT
-36 RYSSKVVD
+36 RYSSKVVNSD
-44 SYNCREF
+44 ICRKF

-56 GSEETKLK
+56 GSDESKLR
-64 KRYEKYLDEEC
+64 KRYEKYIDEEC
-75 GEIDFSRNLNFVD
+75 GEVDFSRDFDFVD
-88 LENEIENNDT
+88 LENEVENDAIKNNNIEN
-98 KDNKIIGND
+98 D
-107 INRYI
+107 IDVC
-112 KEGVKEYSFYNVE
+112 K
-125 LNKTKVN
+125 
-132 KEDENFFRIRVNIYR
+132 KEDKSSFRIRVNIYR
-147 RNGGGNDI
+147 RN
-155 NRYIK
+155 R
-160 EGVKEYSFYNVE
+160 
-172 LNKTKVNKEDENFF
+172 
-186 RIRVNI
+186 
-192 YRRNGGDCISIRLIP
+192 GDCISIRLIT

-221 VCNSGDLKGGI
+221 VCNSGDLKSGI

-248 AIIDRISKT
+248 AIIDRINKT

-270 YLHKSDK
+270 YL
-277 SIISQRE
+277 
-284 CGHKSDKSIISQ
+284 HKSDKSIISQ

-326 RDKKTVETALSASET
+326 RDKNTVETALSASET

-350 TSKASEAID
+350 TSKSSEAID

-372 IRGLLANQLRYV
+372 IRGLLA
-384 FSQRLHLVL
+384 
-393 STVHT
+393 
-398 SKASEAIDRIVN
+398 
-410 LFEAERH
+410 
-417 KEIRGLLA
+417 
-425 NQLRYVFS
+425 
-433 QRLIKA
+433 
-439 NNGRRAIFE
+439 
-448 IMKNTN
+448 
-454 SIAGLLA
+454 
-461 NQLRYVFSQ
+461 
-470 RLIKANNGRRAIFE
+470 
-484 IMKNTNSIAAMIREG
+484 
-499 KDESIDNQLRYVFSQ
+499 NQLRYVFSQ

-558 GMRMF
+558 GMQMF
-563 EDQIEKLYR
+563 EEQIESLYR

>member
-11 KRFNASDIHIICND
+11 KRFEASDIHIICND

-44 SYNCREF
+44 SDICRKF

-56 GSEETKLK
+56 GNDETKLR

-75 GEIDFSRNLNFVD
+75 GEVDFSRDFDFLD
-88 LENEIENNDT
+88 LENEVENDDIKN
-98 KDNKIIGND
+98 NEIMGND

-112 KEGVKEYSFYNVE
+112 KEGVEESSFYNVE
-125 LNKTKVN
+125 LNKDELN
-132 KEDENFFRIRVNIYR
+132 KEDKNSFRIRVNIYR
-147 RNGGGNDI
+147 RN
-155 NRYIK
+155 
-160 EGVKEYSFYNVE
+160 E
-172 LNKTKVNKEDENFF
+172 
-186 RIRVNI
+186 
-192 YRRNGGDCISIRLIP
+192 GDCISIRLIP

-221 VCNSGDLKGGI
+221 ICNSGDLKSGI

-248 AIIDRISKT
+248 AIIDRINKT

-270 YLHKSDK
+270 YL
-277 SIISQRE
+277 
-284 CGHKSDKSIISQ
+284 HKSDKSIISQ

-384 FSQRLHLVL
+384 FSQRL
-393 STVHT
+393 
-398 SKASEAIDRIVN
+398 
-410 LFEAERH
+410 
-417 KEIRGLLA
+417 
-425 NQLRYVFS
+425 
-433 QRLIKA
+433 IKA
-439 NNGRRAIFE
+439 NNGRRA
-448 IMKNTN
+448 
-454 SIAGLLA
+454 
-461 NQLRYVFSQ
+461 
-470 RLIKANNGRRAIFE
+470 
-484 IMKNTNSIAAMIREG
+484 
-499 KDESIDNQLRYVFSQ
+499 
-514 RLIKVNNG
+514 
-522 RRVIFEIMKN
+522 IFEIMKN

-581 LDEINNR
+581 LDEIKNR

>member
-11 KRFNASDIHIICND
+11 KRFEASDIHIICND

-44 SYNCREF
+44 SDICRKF
-51 CDDLI
+51 CNDLI
-56 GSEETKLK
+56 GNDETKLR

-75 GEIDFSRNLNFVD
+75 GEVDFSRDFDFLD
-88 LENEIENNDT
+88 LENEVENDDIKN
-98 KDNKIIGND
+98 NEIMGND

-112 KEGVKEYSFYNVE
+112 KEGVEESSFYNVE
-125 LNKTKVN
+125 LNKDELN
-132 KEDENFFRIRVNIYR
+132 KEDKNSFRIRVNIYR
-147 RNGGGNDI
+147 RN
-155 NRYIK
+155 
-160 EGVKEYSFYNVE
+160 E
-172 LNKTKVNKEDENFF
+172 
-186 RIRVNI
+186 
-192 YRRNGGDCISIRLIP
+192 GDCISIRLIP
-207 GHVKTAKELNIPDI
+207 GHVKTAKKLNIPDI
-221 VCNSGDLKGGI
+221 ICNSGDLKSGI

-248 AIIDRISKT
+248 AIIDRINKT

-284 CGHKSDKSIISQ
+284 CG
-296 RECGKDTVDFLDG
+296 KDTVDFLEG

-384 FSQRLHLVL
+384 FSQRLV
-393 STVHT
+393 
-398 SKASEAIDRIVN
+398 
-410 LFEAERH
+410 
-417 KEIRGLLA
+417 
-425 NQLRYVFS
+425 
-433 QRLIKA
+433 KA
-439 NNGRRAIFE
+439 NNGRRA
-448 IMKNTN
+448 
-454 SIAGLLA
+454 
-461 NQLRYVFSQ
+461 
-470 RLIKANNGRRAIFE
+470 
-484 IMKNTNSIAAMIREG
+484 
-499 KDESIDNQLRYVFSQ
+499 
-514 RLIKVNNG
+514 
-522 RRVIFEIMKN
+522 IFEIMKN

-558 GMRMF
+558 GMQMF
-563 EDQIEKLYR
+563 EDRIERLYR

-581 LDEINNR
+581 LDEIKNR

>member
-36 RYSSKVVD
+36 RYSSKVVNSD
-44 SYNCREF
+44 LCRKF

-56 GSEETKLK
+56 GSEEIKLR

-75 GEIDFSRNLNFVD
+75 GEIDFSRDFDFVD
-88 LENEIENNDT
+88 LENEIENDDIKN
-98 KDNKIIGND
+98 NKIMGND

-112 KEGVKEYSFYNVE
+112 KEDVKEFSFYNVE
-125 LNKTKVN
+125 LNKDELN
-132 KEDENFFRIRVNIYR
+132 KED
-147 RNGGGNDI
+147 
-155 NRYIK
+155 K
-160 EGVKEYSFYNVE
+160 
-172 LNKTKVNKEDENFF
+172 NFF

-221 VCNSGDLKGGI
+221 VCNSGDLKSGI

-248 AIIDRISKT
+248 AIIDRINKT

-284 CGHKSDKSIISQ
+284 CG
-296 RECGKDTVDFLDG
+296 KDTVDFLYG

-315 QDPDVIMIGEI
+315 QDPDIIMIGEI

-384 FSQRLHLVL
+384 FSQRLV
-393 STVHT
+393 
-398 SKASEAIDRIVN
+398 
-410 LFEAERH
+410 
-417 KEIRGLLA
+417 
-425 NQLRYVFS
+425 
-433 QRLIKA
+433 KA
-439 NNGRRAIFE
+439 NNGRRA
-448 IMKNTN
+448 
-454 SIAGLLA
+454 
-461 NQLRYVFSQ
+461 
-470 RLIKANNGRRAIFE
+470 
-484 IMKNTNSIAAMIREG
+484 
-499 KDESIDNQLRYVFSQ
+499 
-514 RLIKVNNG
+514 
-522 RRVIFEIMKN
+522 IFEIMKN

-558 GMRMF
+558 GMQMF
-563 EDQIEKLYR
+563 EDQIETLYR

-581 LDEINNR
+581 LDEIKNR

>member
-11 KRFNASDIHIICND
+11 KRFEASDIHIICND

-44 SYNCREF
+44 SDICRKF
-51 CDDLI
+51 CNDLI
-56 GSEETKLK
+56 GNDETKLR

-75 GEIDFSRNLNFVD
+75 GEVDFSRDFDFLD
-88 LENEIENNDT
+88 LENEVENDDIKN
-98 KDNKIIGND
+98 NEIMGND

-112 KEGVKEYSFYNVE
+112 KEGVEESSFYNVE
-125 LNKTKVN
+125 LNKDELN
-132 KEDENFFRIRVNIYR
+132 KEDKNSFRIRVNIYR
-147 RNGGGNDI
+147 RN
-155 NRYIK
+155 
-160 EGVKEYSFYNVE
+160 E
-172 LNKTKVNKEDENFF
+172 
-186 RIRVNI
+186 
-192 YRRNGGDCISIRLIP
+192 GDCISIRLIP

-221 VCNSGDLKGGI
+221 ICNSGDLKSGI

-248 AIIDRISKT
+248 AIIDRINKT

-284 CGHKSDKSIISQ
+284 CG
-296 RECGKDTVDFLDG
+296 KDTVDFLEG

-384 FSQRLHLVL
+384 FSQRLV
-393 STVHT
+393 
-398 SKASEAIDRIVN
+398 
-410 LFEAERH
+410 
-417 KEIRGLLA
+417 
-425 NQLRYVFS
+425 
-433 QRLIKA
+433 KA
-439 NNGRRAIFE
+439 NNGRRA
-448 IMKNTN
+448 
-454 SIAGLLA
+454 
-461 NQLRYVFSQ
+461 
-470 RLIKANNGRRAIFE
+470 
-484 IMKNTNSIAAMIREG
+484 
-499 KDESIDNQLRYVFSQ
+499 
-514 RLIKVNNG
+514 
-522 RRVIFEIMKN
+522 IFEIMKN

-563 EDQIEKLYR
+563 EDHIETLYR

-581 LDEINNR
+581 LDEIKNR